1 MKRRPQRGREKKL
14 QPLSIRLDADVRR
27 AIEKLARKDDRSLS
41 AYINRLLREHA
52 VAKGCLTEAT

>member
-1 MKRRPQRGREKKL
+1 MMRRPQRRRQKKL
-14 QPLSIRLDADVRR
+14 QPLSVRLEPDVRR

-41 AYINRLLREHA
+41 GYINHVLRDHA